1 MHPFLQQILNVSSGL
16 ASITENSSGRYH
28 SYRISKAALSM
39 ATANLALEVADT
51 GVMCIGVE
59 PGWAATGMT
68 AKSWS
73 AAGDQPQLPDG
84 MITAAAAASGLL
96 SVADSTVAQGNVAAV
111 TGKLYW
117 MDGSVMPF

>member
-1 MHPFLQQILNVSSGL
+1 MQQILNVSSGL
-16 ASITENSSGRYH
+16 ASIAENSSGRYH

-39 ATANLALEVADT
+39 ATANVALEVADT

-68 AKSWS
+68 AASWS
-73 AAGDQPQLPDG
+73 AAGDQLQLPDG
-84 MITAAAAASGLL
+84 MITAAAAATGLL
-96 SVADSTVAQGNVAAV
+96 SVADSTVARGNVAAV

-117 MDGSVMPF
+117 MDGTVMPF